1 MCKYSNYGRLKSDQR
16 KPPLF
21 WSTQLITSG
30 ERINRLSCVFYE
42 SLSGH
47 CSRQSISVPLLLW
60 SVDQRGDICE
70 SLNIVDDISIEQ
82 TVLSNWFYIAYS
94 HVLYYCTSGLYN
106 QKKFNNLAQYRSISI
121 FVQVHVCYFLF
132 VCI

>member
-70 SLNIVDDISIEQ
+70 SLNIVDDIELYVKPYRLNRLFSYTQTESFVIRPGQKIPLCSI
-82 TVLSNWFYIAYS
+82 I
-94 HVLYYCTSGLYN
+94 
-106 QKKFNNLAQYRSISI
+106 
-121 FVQVHVCYFLF
+121 
-132 VCI
+132 